1 MRILLVEDDNRTAQ
15 FVKKGFVQAGYAVDR
30 AADGLEGL
38 FMAQDVAYD
47 AAVIDI
53 MLPKLDG
60 LVQSITQAHGE
71 TIDII
76 SIEGA
81 GTQVT
86 VCIDTIERTI

>member
-60 LVQSITQAHGE
+60 LVQSIIQAHGG